1 MSTRRRAWR
10 RRLGTSRVAKWL
22 SGRRIEKVFDKMR
35 SHMLMVEETVRCLNR
50 MIEAWAE
57 GRAAEVDR
65 LYDATKKAEKN
76 ADNIR
81 RETARLLSGGGG
93 AEALER
99 TLLLRLMGRI
109 DKIADWAVESARILN
124 ILREEKAPR
133 EVIEVFVDFSESLI
147 KITERTSEMI
157 RALSRDRLRAF
168 AIADEVENM
177 EENIDALYAE
187 ARKKLLKN
195 MEGLGPAAVV
205 LFYDALDALENSAD
219 ACEDSSDILR
229 EIVVRLGA

>member
-1 MSTRRRAWR
+1 M
-10 RRLGTSRVAKWL
+10 
-22 SGRRIEKVFDKMR
+22 GRRIEKVFDKMH
-35 SHMLMVEETVRCLNR
+35 SHMLMVKETVHSLNK

-57 GRAAEVDR
+57 GNAAEVDR

-76 ADNIR
+76 ADYIR
-81 RETARLLSGGGG
+81 RETARLLSGGDG

-109 DKIADWAVESARILN
+109 DKIADWAVEGARILN
-124 ILREEKAPR
+124 ILREEKVPK
-133 EVIEVFVDFSESLI
+133 EVVEVFVDFSESLI

-168 AIADEVENM
+168 AIADEVESM
-177 EENIDALYAE
+177 EENIDAVYAE

-195 MEGLGPAAVV
+195 MQGLDPAAVV
-205 LFYDALDALENSAD
+205 LFYNALDALENSAD

>member
-1 MSTRRRAWR
+1 
-10 RRLGTSRVAKWL
+10 
-22 SGRRIEKVFDKMR
+22 
-35 SHMLMVEETVRCLNR
+35 MVEETVRCLNK
-50 MIEAWAE
+50 MIEAWAG

-109 DKIADWAVESARILN
+109 DKIADWAVEGARILN

-133 EVIEVFVDFSESLI
+133 EVIEVFVNFSERLI

-168 AIADEVENM
+168 TIADEVENM
-177 EENIDALYAE
+177 EEDIDALYAE
-187 ARKKLLKN
+187 AREKLLKN
-195 MEGLGPAAVV
+195 MGGLAPAAVV